1 MNHLL
6 PFEKRI
12 ELLHKALAEE
22 TPESLK
28 ARLESYGPFADI
40 PESCFKYWEHLEGK
54 GVQRRIVSAAN
65 RFTDKETGEVI
76 VIASARHY
84 SPLMSKMIKYL
95 ETKGVKLSKAHGDNQ
110 GFIDQFDDYHT
121 REEALVIAQWA
132 DQLHYEKGFP
142 EDQLFSEDLYQ

>member
-12 ELLHKALAEE
+12 ELLQKALAEE

-40 PESCFKYWEHLEGK
+40 PEACMKYWEHLEGK

-65 RFTDKETGEVI
+65 RFTDKDTGEVI

-84 SPLMSKMIKYL
+84 SPAMSNLIKYM
-95 ETKGVKLSKAHGDNQ
+95 TKKGINLSKAHGDDQ

-121 REEALVIAQWA
+121 REEALLIAQWA

>member
-12 ELLHKALAEE
+12 ELLQKALKNE

-28 ARLESYGPFADI
+28 ARLEACGPFADI
-40 PESCFKYWEHLEGK
+40 PDSCFKYWEHLEGK

-76 VIASARHY
+76 VIAAARHY
-84 SPLMSKMIKYL
+84 SPLMSEMIKYL
-95 ETKGVKLSKAHGDNQ
+95 KTKGVELSKAHGDNQ

-132 DQLHYEKGFP
+132 DQLPYEKCSP
-142 EDQLFSEDLYQ
+142 VDELFSEDLYR

>member
-12 ELLHKALAEE
+12 ELLQKALAEE

-40 PESCFKYWEHLEGK
+40 PESCMKYWEHLEGK

-65 RFTDKETGEVI
+65 RFTDKDTGEVI

-84 SPLMSKMIKYL
+84 SPVMSNLIKYMAK
-95 ETKGVKLSKAHGDNQ
+95 KGINLSKAHGDDQ

-132 DQLHYEKGFP
+132 NQLPYEKCSP
-142 EDQLFSEDLYQ
+142 LDELFSEDLYR

>member
-12 ELLHKALAEE
+12 ELLQEALENE

-28 ARLESYGPFADI
+28 AKLESYGPFADI
-40 PESCFKYWEHLEGK
+40 PDSCFKYWEHIEGK

-95 ETKGVKLSKAHGDNQ
+95 KTKGVELTKAHGDNQ

-132 DQLHYEKGFP
+132 DQLPYEKCWP
-142 EDQLFSEDLYQ
+142 QNELFSEDLYQ